1 MKRLALVLFA
11 GILVGS
17 LAACGQ
23 ETSSTA
29 EPSSDA
35 VFAADSSSAGISAPA
50 QTEEVQATPESSS
63 TDHAD
68 STQVLLY
75 VGADGQF
82 TEHKAAY
89 TGALTETGLV
99 PPKAVLEELAGLT
112 GWNLDVS
119 DIATGKGG
127 ITVCFAQTSSLFTGE
142 ASNADYRYDDPARQD
157 RVILDSVKKTL
168 QSWAVDPKLGNP
180 DEVDLWFCGPDGGNL
195 VLPDSGVI
203 IPFDQPYEQFPEK
216 SE

>member
-29 EPSSDA
+29 NTSSDTI
-35 VFAADSSSAGISAPA
+35 FAADSSSAGISPPA
-50 QTEEVQATPESSS
+50 QTEEAQTTQESSS
-63 TDHAD
+63 AD
-68 STQVLLY
+68 NPASTEVLLY
-75 VGADGQF
+75 VEADGQF
-82 TEHKAAY
+82 TEHKAVY

-142 ASNADYRYDDPARQD
+142 ASNGDYRYDNPARLDQ
-157 RVILDSVKKTL
+157 VILDSVKKTL
-168 QSWAVDPKLGNP
+168 QSWAVVPQKGNP
-180 DEVDLWFCGPDGGNL
+180 DEVDIWFCGPDGGNL
-195 VLPDSGVI
+195 MLPNSGVT
-203 IPFDQPYEQFPEK
+203 IPFDQPYERFPEK